1 MKNSMN
7 LFPSLSGGCEAGGVD
22 AVNYEFLIM
31 NYKKIPLT
39 PLLRGKKSI
48 QGDIKEDY
56 KIKKGSLRALR
67 SLYNVKFIYPGVLCM
82 HQHPSNCSIRQDC

>member
-7 LFPSLSGGCEAGGVD
+7 LFHSLSGGCEAGGVD

-48 QGDIKEDY
+48 
-56 KIKKGSLRALR
+56 
-67 SLYNVKFIYPGVLCM
+67 
-82 HQHPSNCSIRQDC
+82 